1 MRTDRK
7 NNRKAD
13 CRGSAPQWRGL
24 VVCWMVAWALAMS
37 GALRA
42 RAQSVAEVIQQVKFE
57 QKINQP
63 LPLELAFRDE
73 TGRPVRLGEYFG
85 RQPVIVAL
93 VYYQCPMLCTYV
105 LDGLVRGLR
114 PLSFNPGK
122 GFEVVAVSFNP
133 RETAALAAEKKNAY
147 LKQYGRPQTADG
159 WHFLTGEPES
169 VRALTEAVGFR
180 YLYDPKTNQYAH
192 PSGIVVATPEGKLF
206 RYFYGIEYA
215 PRDLRL
221 ALVEAS
227 ARKLGSVVDQV
238 LLYCYHYDPQTG
250 KYGVLIAN
258 VILAAGLGTVF
269 ALGTFLMVMFRR
281 ERRVRP
287 VVVAPGPGQRRV

>member
-1 MRTDRK
+1 M
-7 NNRKAD
+7 
-13 CRGSAPQWRGL
+13 
-24 VVCWMVAWALAMS
+24 VCWIVAWALAMS

-42 RAQSVAEVIQQVKFE
+42 RAQSVADVIQQVKFE

-133 RETAALAAEKKNAY
+133 KETAALAAEKKNAY

-169 VRALTEAVGFR
+169 VRALTDAVGFR
-180 YLYDPKTNQYAH
+180 YLYDPKTDQYAH

-269 ALGTFLMVMFRR
+269 ALGTFLMVMFHR